1 MLLMCNEEG
10 NIYLE
15 TNCKIASCDI
25 KDFNQHDRMFFDL
38 NDLH

>member
-15 TNCKIASCDI
+15 TNRKIASCDM
-25 KDFNQHDRMFFDL
+25 DFNQRGSMFFDL

>member
-1 MLLMCNEEG
+1 MRRA
-10 NIYLE
+10 IFYLE

-25 KDFNQHDRMFFDL
+25 QDFNQHGSVFFDL